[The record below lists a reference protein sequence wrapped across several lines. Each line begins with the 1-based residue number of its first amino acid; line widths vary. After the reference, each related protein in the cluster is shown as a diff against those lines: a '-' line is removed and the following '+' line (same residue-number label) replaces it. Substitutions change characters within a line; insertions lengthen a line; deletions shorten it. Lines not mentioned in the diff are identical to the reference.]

1 MVIVLRKNIDEK
13 SYLSNLASE
22 ESKNRKSILDN
33 LETFLNDNWY
43 ISEIVQAIYDID
55 SSIIKTENDKNIRIL
70 LLNFLSTIFLYKDEL
85 DSRKELE
92 IQKNEI
98 SENRELLKKQ
108 FDDFSCEVKE
118 KVDLM
123 MKDVLELRSKY
134 EKVKQENSNLLFQL
148 ESKEQS
154 LEIALETVYNLNQK
168 VLELTEKNK
177 WLISRIKKIK
187 AYLSKIVDE
196 KVKERNKEYLNILE
210 EELRKKLEQELELKK
225 MLLET
230 EIEKINNTFN
240 ISLSSKELEIAELN
254 QLLDYYKNKVSDL
267 EAKLLKK
274 TNENVDLILDKT
286 RKIFEESIE
295 VKDESDEFKEI
306 KKMLEEQKLENQRL
320 KVKNQELES
329 KNSILFDGNQKL
341 KLENQ
346 KLKETIVKVS

>member
-1 MVIVLRKNIDEK
+1 MVTILRKNIDEK

-43 ISEIVQAIYDID
+43 ISEVVQAIYDID
-55 SSIIKTENDKNIRIL
+55 SSIIKTENDKNTRIL
-70 LLNFLSTIFLYKDEL
+70 LLNFLSTIFLYKEEL
-85 DSRKELE
+85 ESRKELE

-98 SENRELLKKQ
+98 SENRKLLKKQ
-108 FDDFSCEVKE
+108 FDDFSYEVKE
-118 KVDLM
+118 KIDLM
-123 MKDVLELRSKY
+123 LKDTLDLKLKY
-134 EKVKQENSNLLFQL
+134 EEEVRRNSSLSSQL
-148 ESKEQS
+148 EYKEET
-154 LEIALETVYNLNQK
+154 LEIALETVYDLNQK

-187 AYLSKIVDE
+187 VYLNIIVDK
-196 KVKERNKEYLNILE
+196 KVKERNKEYLIILE

-225 MLLET
+225 ILLET

-240 ISLSSKELEIAELN
+240 ISLSSKDLEIAELN
-254 QLLDYYKNKVSDL
+254 QLLDLYKTKISEL
-267 EAKLLKK
+267 EARLLKK

-286 RKIFEESIE
+286 RQFFEEDTE
-295 VKDESDEFKEI
+295 KKDENNELQKL

-320 KVKNQELES
+320 EARNQELES
-329 KNSILFDGNQKL
+329 ENSILSD
-341 KLENQ
+341 ENQ

>member
-1 MVIVLRKNIDEK
+1 MVTILRKNIDEK

-55 SSIIKTENDKNIRIL
+55 SSIIKTENDKNTRIL
-70 LLNFLSTIFLYKDEL
+70 LLNFLSTIFLYKEEL
-85 DSRKELE
+85 ESRKELE

-98 SENRELLKKQ
+98 SENRKLLKKQ
-108 FDDFSCEVKE
+108 FDDFSYEVKE
-118 KVDLM
+118 KIDLM
-123 MKDVLELRSKY
+123 LKDTLDLKLKY
-134 EKVKQENSNLLFQL
+134 EEEVRRNSSLSSQL
-148 ESKEQS
+148 EYKEET
-154 LEIALETVYNLNQK
+154 LEIALETVYDLNQK

-187 AYLSKIVDE
+187 VYLNKIVDK
-196 KVKERNKEYLNILE
+196 KVKERNKEYLIILE

-225 MLLET
+225 ILLET

-240 ISLSSKELEIAELN
+240 ISLSSKDLEIAELN
-254 QLLDYYKNKVSDL
+254 QLLDLYKTKISEL
-267 EAKLLKK
+267 EARLLKK

-286 RKIFEESIE
+286 RQFFEEDTE
-295 VKDESDEFKEI
+295 KKDESNELQKL

-320 KVKNQELES
+320 EARNQELEFE
-329 KNSILFDGNQKL
+329 NSILSD
-341 KLENQ
+341 ENQ